1 MLVNPNY
8 LPEIED
14 SQVDLSPVVSAIENL
29 GKKIDKIELPEPK
42 EPLEEVSVKNLDELK
57 LHLRTELSKALKP
70 ILSRLEAIKFP
81 DPPQYPTE
89 IKVSNLEPQIA
100 PLDSVRVNNLDE
112 LKDSI
117 LGLYNAI
124 LGINISV
131 PPASINIPAPVVN
144 VAPNNVDLD
153 VSGILGA
160 LEPLKYL
167 SDRPTKPIAVRMSDG
182 QKFVRAITE
191 LKKSTDQLGVVYA
204 GSSGISQDEM
214 RTVTQESSGLSIP
227 KFDSMTR
234 TLTSPT
240 EETYSYSRGGSN
252 VATVVITYTD
262 ATLSTLST
270 VVKT

>member
-1 MLVNPNY
+1 MLLNPNFISE
-8 LPEIED
+8 PED

-42 EPLEEVSVKNLDELK
+42 EPLEEVSITNLDEVK

-81 DPPQYPTE
+81 EPKEFPSE

-100 PLDSVRVNNLDE
+100 PLDSVRVNNLDD
-112 LKDSI
+112 LKESI

-124 LGINISV
+124 LGIQISV
-131 PPASINIPAPVVN
+131 PQASINIPAPVVN
-144 VAPNNVDLD
+144 VAPNNVEID
-153 VSGILGA
+153 VSGILNA

-167 SDRPTKPIAVRMSDG
+167 SDRPTKPISVRMSDG

-214 RTVTQESSGLSIP
+214 RVVSQESSGLSIP

-240 EETYSYSRGGSN
+240 EETYTYSRGGST
-252 VATVVITYTD
+252 VSTVVITYTD
-262 ATLSTLST
+262 SSLSTLLT
-270 VVKT
+270 VAKT